1 MSNGCKNILSQMGI
15 KKFLVSNGSKKNIG
29 IKWVKNNFGCQMGVK
44 KIYDRIGWKVILGVK
59 L

>member
-44 KIYDRIGWKVILGVK
+44 KIYDRIG
-59 L
+59 